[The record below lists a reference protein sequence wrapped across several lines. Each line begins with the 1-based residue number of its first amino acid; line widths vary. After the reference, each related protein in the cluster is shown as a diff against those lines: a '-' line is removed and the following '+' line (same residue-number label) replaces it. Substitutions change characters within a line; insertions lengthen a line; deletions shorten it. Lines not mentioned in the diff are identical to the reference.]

1 MSNSQR
7 GIEEVGER
15 IYRRRA
21 GFGRNPGNW
30 AWGEQPQDCRCM
42 VTRQSDG
49 ELFQLWWYTTD
60 RWENSQRFFFWQHL
74 NGMKYNYKNEK
85 RREKV

>member
-7 GIEEVGER
+7 GIEEVGK
-15 IYRRRA
+15 
-21 GFGRNPGNW
+21 GFTAEGPGSAETGNW